1 MHVVFSYVRFGTS
14 LLHIRKTIPM
24 CDLERPF
31 CTSGEA
37 LSHEGSVLEYE
48 HQAPVAQWIEHWSP
62 KPGV

>member
-1 MHVVFSYVRFGTS
+1 MRIIFFYVQFGTS